1 MRGLTPAERAV
12 LAFMLA
18 DGNTG
23 PTTAIPFPSEHVE
36 ATVVGMVAQG
46 RIRTYQVRDDDGE
59 AIGYTV
65 TDAGRLA
72 LRLWPATAAT
82 PGAGGG

>member
-18 DGNTG
+18 DDAG
-23 PTTAIPFPSEHVE
+23 PRIEIPFPSEHVE
-36 ATVVGMVAQG
+36 ATVESMVAQG
-46 RIRTYQVRDDDGE
+46 RIRTFEREEEDGVHC
-59 AIGYTV
+59 IYTP

-72 LRLWPATAAT
+72 FRLWPATMAT
-82 PGAGGG
+82 PGAGGT